1 MFFHYL
7 KTALRNIRSN
17 WVYTILSICCLAIG
31 TVMFSALFY
40 GVNYDDFFENR
51 LPLRK
56 RSAMVFLDRPD
67 DPNYRPVPSYI
78 MHPRV
83 PATFVSALD
92 IPGIEFISYY
102 YTGDATRELI
112 FTDSCGFMSQ
122 GHLRSKSVGGDYF
135 RIHNLSLLY
144 GNRIPQNENEIVV
157 SESLLKRMGYDK
169 DISQLSAGT
178 FLFSLNEYQIVNVI
192 RDDRWSRNFGP
203 DVVFRYLDLERQKT
217 SEIGQTGFVLDMI
230 GLDVDVVLE
239 KGVSIDDINKTL
251 AQMRMTDFQGNNV
264 VLRLDNDYNVPED
277 GISTMLLDLLSL
289 IVLIVALTNFLKH
302 TVMLL
307 KQRSRANIIRY
318 CMGAKQSSLS
328 LMMTVEVLIILVCT
342 LAAALYVSFHLC
354 TWLNSDVF
362 TKNRYYHF
370 ADIAIIDVSAICVV
384 GLVCLLA
391 CRLAVYRQNKI
402 FRHRIVVVQRER
414 KTLKYIGIGME
425 TTVAVFALAAVMLIT
440 CFTPKP
446 YNPLPESERDRTFYI
461 EYEGEDNHH
470 PSDRS
475 IRIINQIESL
485 PQVEELIPTSGIW
498 SQHNNVDCLCFEDK
512 VYYVG
517 NKSADVRYFS
527 FFNIPVEWFE
537 PTHQSQGYLMERSL
551 YEKLLAD
558 SVDLSNLVR
567 KRPGHYDEPGELMHI
582 SGVFEHLMGVSF
594 SANSGM
600 SGYIVS
606 YNTEPSSGTFCYV
619 KFKKGVSTSQSE
631 SLIRKAWNEVNGN
644 TLDKLTITRIPKYV
658 DEEDRIAA
666 LAFKTGSL
674 VCILLVIL
682 SVSSSISAET
692 NIRRKEVALRKIN
705 GAKARNIME
714 LFIKPYCII
723 LAVAFLTG
731 NLAAMTMFTSDNL
744 GNTRSFLMIAPV
756 TLLVMALIITLTV
769 FRRIRVIMR
778 TNPADVIKSE

>member
-1 MFFHYL
+1 MFIHYL
-7 KTALRNIRSN
+7 KTAWRNIRSN
-17 WVYTILSICCLAIG
+17 WVYSLLSICCLAIG
-31 TVMFSALFY
+31 TAMFSVLFY
-40 GVNYDDFFENR
+40 GINYDDFFENR

-56 RSAMVFLDRPD
+56 RSAMVFLDRTD
-67 DPNYRPVPSYI
+67 DPDYHPVPYYI

-102 YTGDATRELI
+102 ANADITQELI

-122 GHLRSKSVGGDYF
+122 GYLRCKEIGGDYF
-135 RIHNLSLLY
+135 RINNLSLLY
-144 GNRIPQNENEIVV
+144 GDRVPQNGNEIVV
-157 SESLLKRMGYDK
+157 TESLLRRMGYDK
-169 DISQLSAGT
+169 DISQLSAGP
-178 FLFSLNEYQIVNVI
+178 FHFNWNEYQIVNVI

-203 DVVFRYLDLERQKT
+203 DIVFKYLNLEKAKT
-217 SEIGQTGFVLDMI
+217 SDIGLPGLLLEMI

-251 AQMRMTDFQGNNV
+251 AQIRMTYSQGNNV
-264 VLRLDNDYNVPED
+264 VLRLDNDYNIPKD
-277 GISTMLLDLLSL
+277 GISIMLLDLLSL
-289 IVLIVALTNFLKH
+289 IVLIVSSTNFLKH

-307 KQRSRANIIRY
+307 KQRNRANIIRY
-318 CMGAKQSSLS
+318 SFGAKQSSLS
-328 LMMTVEVLIILVCT
+328 LMMVVEVLIILVCA
-342 LAAALYVSFHLC
+342 LAAALYFSFYLC
-354 TWLNSDVF
+354 TWLNSAVF
-362 TKNRYYHF
+362 TENRYFHY
-370 ADIAIIDVSAICVV
+370 ADIAIIDVTAICIV
-384 GLVCLLA
+384 GLVCFLA

-402 FRHRIVVVQRER
+402 LRNRIVVVPRER
-414 KTLKYIGIGME
+414 KTLKNIVIGME
-425 TTVAVFALAAVMLIT
+425 TTVAVFALAAVMLFT
-440 CFTPKP
+440 CFAPKP

-461 EYEGEDNHH
+461 EYEGEHH

-475 IRIINQIESL
+475 IKMISQIESL
-485 PQVEELIPTSGIW
+485 PQVEELLPTSNIW
-498 SQHNNVDCLCFEDK
+498 DQHNNVDCLCFEDK

-517 NKSADVRYFS
+517 NKFADVRYFS

-567 KRPGHYDEPGELMHI
+567 KRPGNYDEPGELMHI
-582 SGVFEHLMGVSF
+582 SGVFEHLMGVSL
-594 SANSGM
+594 SGNSGM

-606 YNTEPSSGTFCYV
+606 YDTEHSPETFCFV
-619 KFKKGVSTSQSE
+619 KFKKGLSTSQAE
-631 SLIRKAWNEVNGN
+631 NLIKEAWKEVSGN
-644 TLDKLTITRIPKYV
+644 TLDKLAITRIPKY
-658 DEEDRIAA
+658 DNEEDRITAI
-666 LAFKTGSL
+666 AFKTASL

-731 NLAAMTMFTSDNL
+731 NLAAMTIFTDL
-744 GNTRSFLMIAPV
+744 GNARSFLLIAPV
-756 TLLVMALIITLTV
+756 TLLVMALIVALSV
-769 FRRIRVIMR
+769 WGKIRAIMR